1 MAGISR
7 KQGRFLYA
15 RPERRFD
22 RADTAARLS
31 EDTIQCLRCDGICKL
46 TGLCEKCDKELG
58 RIAAQELRRYATKEE
73 IREWCVMHYI
83 DF

>member
-7 KQGRFLYA
+7 QQGRFLYA

-58 RIAAQELRRYATKEE
+58 RIAVQELLRYATEAE